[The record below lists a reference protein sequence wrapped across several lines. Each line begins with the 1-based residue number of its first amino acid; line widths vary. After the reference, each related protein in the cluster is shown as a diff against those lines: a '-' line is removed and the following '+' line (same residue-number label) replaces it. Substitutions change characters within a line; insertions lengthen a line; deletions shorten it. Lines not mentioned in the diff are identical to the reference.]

1 MVMTLATNSINS
13 IIEIVLSAMNV
24 RLPKIERRK
33 DFMDYLEGII
43 HPPKYEDEYSSK
55 GRLRELKTYIL
66 ESEVGFPPSI
76 TTDEIS
82 CKVIDTGLEDIK
94 ILQASIKNNS
104 MHEFFL
110 DVSDKRFCVLHTSDK
125 SEDTNKIIDELTKDC
140 HHTFDHTWFYYNM
153 LKRLADKSGNSFKG
167 FGVAYSDKFLRTAED
182 EDSDIDDFSLN
193 ISGSLT
199 KEMQQLIATEPKI
212 ERITAY
218 NKVRIRRGSSLS
230 NYVQDDI
237 HNDGYFA
244 VKQGKSVQDHL
255 QLVDICKDEY
265 SETINSVENLRIGVK
280 EIENRTLV
288 EGKPFDFIFPNKIEN
303 LDLFIEKMFN
313 SAIPFKLWGLKSKI
327 YDGYF
332 RILAIDLH
340 TGNPIDFEIAND
352 MMRVYLSKGN
362 CGNTILRLFTNL
374 QIHYDSKTA
383 CSQLN

>member
-1 MVMTLATNSINS
+1 
-13 IIEIVLSAMNV
+13 MNV
-24 RLPKIERRK
+24 KLPRVEKRK

-43 HPPKYEDEYSSK
+43 HPPKYEDDEYSSK

-66 ESEVGFPPSI
+66 ESDEGFPPNI
-76 TTDEIS
+76 DTDEIS
-82 CKVIDTGLEDIK
+82 CKVIGTGLNDIK
-94 ILQASIKNNS
+94 ILQVSIKNSS

-110 DVSDKRFCVLHTSDK
+110 DVSDKRFFVLHTNDK
-125 SEDTNKIIDELTKDC
+125 SEDITKIINELTKDH
-140 HHTFDHTWFYYNM
+140 HHTFDRTWFYYDM
-153 LKRLADKSGNSFKG
+153 LKRLADKPGNSFKG
-167 FGVAYSDKFLRTAED
+167 FGVTYSDKYLRTAED
-182 EDSDIDDFSLN
+182 EDSDIDDFSLS

-199 KEMQQLIATEPKI
+199 EEMQQIVATEPKI

-218 NKVRIRRGSSLS
+218 NKVRIRRGSSSLS

-237 HNDGYFA
+237 HNNGYFA
-244 VKQGKSVQDHL
+244 VKRGKSVQDHL
-255 QLVDICKDEY
+255 QLVDICKKEY

-313 SAIPFKLWGLKSKI
+313 SAMPFKLWGLKSKI

-332 RILAIDLH
+332 RVLAIDLH

-374 QIHYDSKTA
+374 QIYYDSKTA
-383 CSQLN
+383 CLQLN